1 MTHQEATSES
11 VIPRNDSINMWE
23 TVITLRITWTHRS
36 KHGFLVSHGLVRY
49 YVKACSG
56 RCASQV
62 VPIASLSYNHNGSGL
77 LIEREG
83 ESDETWLS
91 AHKRVAVNQLLI
103 NKLLS
108 VVSRRE
114 NSWFTSGS
122 HCCPPRSTDTVY
134 WLVCAPL
141 TAYDLIHRHNYI
153 YRVYI
158 LFPSPAQTFY

>member
-1 MTHQEATSES
+1 MTILTCGRLWLLSES
-11 VIPRNDSINMWE
+11 RELVV
-23 TVITLRITWTHRS
+23 T
-36 KHGFLVSHGLVRY
+36 KHGFLVSHSLARY

-77 LIEREG
+77 LIERER
-83 ESDETWLS
+83 ERECDETWLS
-91 AHKRVAVNQLLI
+91 THKRVAVNQLLI

-122 HCCPPRSTDTVY
+122 HCCPPRSTDTAY

-141 TAYDLIHRHNYI
+141 TAYYPIHRHIYI

-158 LFPSPAQTFY
+158 LFPSPTQTFNQQYVMSFQAWV